1 VAWKRRSRFG
11 TVLAGMGVVALLRWL
26 LSLV

>member
-1 VAWKRRSRFG
+1 VAWKRRSLFG
-11 TVLAGMGVVALLRWL
+11 TVLAGMGVVALLRWI